1 MKLLPILLALLLL
14 PSAALA
20 QNQVALTSEVLVER
34 TSPGANGQPVVRLE
48 APGVVTPGDHLVFV
62 LSYRNNGAAPATDFV
77 VSNPIPDSVVFDGAD
92 SPGSAV
98 SVDGGRSW
106 GALAA
111 LRVRGADGNPR
122 PATNADVTGV
132 QWRFAQPIP
141 AGATG
146 QLRFRGIVK

>member
-1 MKLLPILLALLLL
+1 MKLFPILLAFTL

-34 TSPGANGQPVVRLE
+34 ASTDANGQPRVALE

-62 LSYRNNGAAPATDFV
+62 LSYRNNGAAPAADFV

-92 SPGSAV
+92 SPGAAV
-98 SVDGGRSW
+98 SVDGGRNW

-111 LRVRGADGNPR
+111 LRVRGPDGNQR

-132 QWRFAQPIP
+132 QWRFSQPIP
-141 AGATG
+141 AGANG
-146 QLRFRGIVK
+146 QLRFRGVVK